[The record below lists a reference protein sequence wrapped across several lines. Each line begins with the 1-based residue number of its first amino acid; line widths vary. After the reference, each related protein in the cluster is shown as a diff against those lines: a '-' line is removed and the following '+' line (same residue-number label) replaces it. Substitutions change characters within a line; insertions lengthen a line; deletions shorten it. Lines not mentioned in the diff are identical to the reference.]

1 MRKKGLKSA
10 AAAWPKS
17 SAMAMK
23 KVTSMKTQVLND
35 RGEKTYA
42 LIFDKGDEFKSLLT
56 EFAQSEGLGASRFT
70 AVGAF
75 ERATLGYFDWE
86 KKDYVKIPIDEQVE
100 VLALTGDIAL
110 YEGKPQVHAHVGV
123 GRRNGTTRGGH
134 VLEAFVRPTL
144 EVILDEAPAHLQKRH
159 DPETGLALITP

>member
-35 RGEKTYA
+35 QGEKTYA
-42 LIFDKGDEFKSLLT
+42 LIFDRGDEFKSLLT
-56 EFAQSEGLGASRFT
+56 EFAKSAGLGASRFT

-86 KKDYVKIPIDEQVE
+86 KKDYIKLPIDEQVE

-110 YEGKPQVHAHVGV
+110 YEGEPQVHAHVVV
-123 GRRNGTTRGGH
+123 GQRDGTTRGGH

-159 DPETGLALITP
+159 DPESGLALIDM